1 MPDAETRLHTV
12 PGPPETNKSGGGGE
26 PSSSRAA
33 MLLGVA
39 LSVALVLLVWSR
51 LQLGNRIDV
60 LETEARAL
68 KQTVVDREATIAEQ
82 RATIASQEERLGGVR
97 AGVEALLDLLRQ
109 PVGNDR

>member
-1 MPDAETRLHTV
+1 MPDVEPMLHSV
-12 PGPPETNKSGGGGE
+12 SAPPETDKSAAGGE
-26 PSSSRAA
+26 PTSSRAA
-33 MLLGVA
+33 LLLGVA

-51 LQLGNRIDV
+51 LQLSNRIDV

-82 RATIASQEERLGGVR
+82 RATIASQAERLGEVR

-109 PVGNDR
+109 PVEDDR

>member
-1 MPDAETRLHTV
+1 MPDAEARLHSV
-12 PGPPETNKSGGGGE
+12 PGPPETDKSAGGGE

-39 LSVALVLLVWSR
+39 LSVALVLLGWSR

-68 KQTVVDREATIAEQ
+68 
-82 RATIASQEERLGGVR
+82 
-97 AGVEALLDLLRQ
+97 
-109 PVGNDR
+109 